1 MSITTN
7 KFLKV
12 ICQPLMKL
20 TWFTSEHNPELVI
33 KARFFV
39 RFHRPIRL
47 DPPVDLNEKILYLS
61 LRTDTTK
68 WTELADKYQVRK
80 YVEGCGLSEC
90 LVKLYGY
97 WESAD
102 EIDFDKL
109 PNSYILKSIQG
120 AGDPVVVKEKSTFD
134 KEKALK
140 YMRKVYSQRYGG
152 LEAGRHYMRIKP
164 GIIAEELL
172 VNDLLSSKY
181 SNTIIDYKIWCINGV
196 ACYIMTCTNRVPP
209 HSTELMI
216 YDREWNAHPEFF
228 IYDSNYLESKPIP
241 APSNMTRML
250 EVAEKLANP
259 FPIVRV
265 DLYNLGG
272 KIYFGEMTFTSLGGL
287 MNYYTQ
293 EFLDKVGSM
302 IDLSEYIK
310 K

>member
-1 MSITTN
+1 
-7 KFLKV
+7 
-12 ICQPLMKL
+12 MKL